1 MNDNSGWMYV
11 TMLAAGL
18 AIPAMAATSA
28 EIGQRVGPPTAALAI
43 FTAAAFTS
51 AIFAQLNGGL
61 HIEELGNVAK
71 PALLGGGIIS
81 FYLLSVSILGP
92 KIGMGTAILL
102 VLGGQIASAAIID
115 TFGLLGAPRV
125 PINGMRSLG
134 IALVVIGVMLARRP
148 VP

>member
-1 MNDNSGWMYV
+1 MNYSNGLMYL
-11 TMLAAGL
+11 TMVAAGL

-43 FTAAAFTS
+43 FTTAAFTS
-51 AIFAQLNGGL
+51 AIFALLNGGL
-61 HIEELGNVAK
+61 DFKELGDVAK